1 MAEIL
6 GLGCTH
12 WPTLCGKNETLT
24 GVFQRVLNA
33 PNVDP
38 KVKDPANWPKE
49 LMAELGNDDGL
60 SAANRC
66 GERFGND
73 FRAIRKILDD
83 FNPDFV
89 LVWGDDQYEN
99 FKEDIVPPFCVLG
112 YDPEFALQPWQ
123 ANGHGG
129 NGSNGSGKPTWT
141 LNGSRSPTTN
151 ASPNPCSRRVATS
164 VWAARVPEIFS
175 ISTA

>member
-6 GLGCTH
+6 GLGGTH
-12 WPTLCGKNETLT
+12 WPTLWLPKERRTE
-24 GVFQRVLNA
+24 VFKRVLDA

-38 KVKDPANWPKE
+38 SVKDPANWPSE
-49 LMAELGNDDGL
+49 LLAELGNDDGQ
-60 SAANRC
+60 SAAQRC

-83 FNPDFV
+83 FHPHVV

-112 YDPEFALQPWQ
+112 YDPGFDLKPWDNR
-123 ANGHGG
+123 NG
-129 NGSNGSGKPTWT
+129 GKPNRWSEPGDWS
-141 LNGSRSPTTN
+141 LGLKGHRDAAKFLP
-151 ASPNPCSRRVATS
+151 PGVISRRIALVYHH
-164 VWAARVPEIFS
+164 
-175 ISTA
+175 